1 MSRLP
6 DTIAGNIIEWTRRN
20 EENLDRTSDPSTWAE
35 GDLVWGL
42 FHARDDEMGS
52 PIGDVDGLDV
62 VELGCGTAYWSARL
76 AKRGARPVGV
86 DPTPAQLATARR
98 MQEATG
104 THFPLVEAPAEQ
116 VPLPDDAFDLAFSE
130 YGASLWAEPSMWIEE
145 AARLLRPGGRLVFL
159 TNSTLMLLCVP
170 DVGDIT
176 TSLQRPQNGM
186 GATTWPDS
194 PATEYHLD
202 HGAWIRLLRSSGF
215 EVIDLIEVFAPADA
229 KTHPIWGEVPAE
241 WARQWPAEDIW
252 VARLAG

>member
-6 DTIAGNIIEWTRRN
+6 DSIVGNIAEWTKQN
-20 EENLDRTSDPSTWAE
+20 EEDLDRTSDPSRWAE

-52 PIGDVDGLDV
+52 PIGEVEGLDV

-98 MQEATG
+98 MQQATRI
-104 THFPLVEAPAEQ
+104 TFPLVEAPAEQ
-116 VPLPDDAFDLAFSE
+116 VPLPDDGFDMAFSE
-130 YGASLWAEPSMWIEE
+130 YGASLWAEPSMWMAE

-159 TNSTLMLLCVP
+159 TNSTVASLCYP

-176 TSLQRPQNGM
+176 TSLQRPQAGYLTM
-186 GATTWPDS
+186 TWPDS
-194 PATEYHLD
+194 PATEYRLG
-202 HGAWIRLLRSSGF
+202 HGEWIRLLRSNGF
-215 EVIDLIEVFAPADA
+215 EIVDLIEVFAPADA
-229 KTHPIWGEVPAE
+229 
-241 WARQWPAEDIW
+241 
-252 VARLAG
+252 